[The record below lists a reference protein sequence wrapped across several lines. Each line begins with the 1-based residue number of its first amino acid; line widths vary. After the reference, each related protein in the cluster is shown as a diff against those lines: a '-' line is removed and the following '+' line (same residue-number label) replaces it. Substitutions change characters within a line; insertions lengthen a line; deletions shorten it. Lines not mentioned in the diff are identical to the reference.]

1 MNNGTQRSKK
11 AAVEAYRNRMNAYMQ
26 GMKELAGRK
35 QASES
40 EIKKEGAKL

>member
-1 MNNGTQRSKK
+1 MNNVTKKSKVS
-11 AAVEAYRNRMNAYMQ
+11 AREAYRNRMNAYMQ